1 MVQAGNLVKANDVPV
16 LVTINQV
23 SPIYVTFTVPEKEM
37 TEIRKYLTGGKLKVD
52 ALIPNDPGGPE
63 SGVISFLDNTVDTTT
78 GTIKLKGTFA
88 NPTRRL
94 WPGQFVNV
102 VLTLTTRPNAV
113 VVPTQAI
120 QTGQQ
125 GQFVFVVKPDLTVE
139 SRPVVIGLAFND
151 GETSSKKG

>member
-1 MVQAGNLVKANDVPV
+1 M

-23 SPIYVTFTVPEKEM
+23 SPIYVTFSVPEKDLN
-37 TEIRKYLTGGKLKVD
+37 EIKKYLTGGSRLKVD
-52 ALIPNDPGGPE
+52 AAIPNDPKGSE
-63 SGVISFLDNTVDTTT
+63 SGRISFLDNTVDTTT

-88 NPTRRL
+88 NPAHRL

-113 VVPTQAI
+113 VVPTLAL

-125 GQFVFVVKPDLTVE
+125 GQAAPCPDGQHRYTNPDTGKV
-139 SRPVVIGLAFND
+139 SCVSD
-151 GETSSKKG
+151 